1 MVAIREGASTQSD
14 ALVFFGATGDLALK
28 ARARESVI
36 QRLLTNSLACCATC
50 EAGKCLPVTCT
61 EIVVRLRQPPTIF
74 QHYDLKSNCVRMRVV
89 PEVVLAFG
97 LNVTSPVEDS
107 RIEIVEM
114 LASRHRYHDEADA
127 YERLLTDAM
136 AGDATLFARED
147 YVEEAWH
154 IVDPALKAGT
164 PVYEYE
170 PKTWGPAEVKSVT
183 PISGWS
189 DPVVTS

>member
-89 PEVVLAFG
+89 PEVVLAF
-97 LNVTSPVEDS
+97 
-107 RIEIVEM
+107 
-114 LASRHRYHDEADA
+114 
-127 YERLLTDAM
+127 
-136 AGDATLFARED
+136 
-147 YVEEAWH
+147 
-154 IVDPALKAGT
+154 
-164 PVYEYE
+164 
-170 PKTWGPAEVKSVT
+170 
-183 PISGWS
+183 
-189 DPVVTS
+189 